1 MFGQPKEVKPLV
13 RPPMSGAEAMLKS
26 MGLGEIIEA
35 AKAFVALATAEGKTW
50 PAKAVQVA
58 REGG

>member
-35 AKAFVALATAEGKTW
+35 AKAFANAGTM
-50 PAKAVQVA
+50 Q
-58 REGG
+58 